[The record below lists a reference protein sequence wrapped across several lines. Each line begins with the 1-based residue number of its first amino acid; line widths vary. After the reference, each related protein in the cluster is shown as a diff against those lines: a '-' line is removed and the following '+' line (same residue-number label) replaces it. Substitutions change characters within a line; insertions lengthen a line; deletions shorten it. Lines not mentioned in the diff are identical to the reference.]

1 MPSFDIVSEIDDHEL
16 TNALDQ
22 ANREVGTRYDF
33 KGSDAQFKRVE
44 NTVMLEAQTEFQL
57 QQMVD
62 MLYQK
67 MAKRGLELGFLEAG
81 KAEERGQR
89 AYQTITLKQGIDRE
103 LAKKIVTLIKESK
116 IKVQSAVQGE
126 QVRVTGKKRDDL
138 QEAIALLRKT
148 DIKQPLQFQ
157 NFRD

>member
-33 KGSDAQFKRVE
+33 KGSKAEFKRVE
-44 NTVMLEAQTEFQL
+44 NTVLLEAQTEFQL

-62 MLYQK
+62 LLYQK

-103 LAKKIVTLIKESK
+103 LAKQITTMIKESK

-138 QEAIALLRKT
+138 QEAIALLRKA

>member
-1 MPSFDIVSEIDDHEL
+1 MPSFDIVSEIDEHEL

-33 KGSDAQFKRVE
+33 KGSKAEFKHVE
-44 NTVMLEAQTEFQL
+44 NTVLLEAQTEFQL

-62 MLYQK
+62 LLYQK

-103 LAKKIVTLIKESK
+103 LAKQITTLIKESK

-138 QEAIALLRKT
+138 QEAIALLRKA

>member
-1 MPSFDIVSEIDDHEL
+1 MPSFDIVSEIDEHEL

-22 ANREVGTRYDF
+22 ANREIGTRYDF
-33 KGSDAQFKRVE
+33 KGANAQFKHVE
-44 NTVMLEAQTEFQL
+44 NTVTLEAQTEFQL
-57 QQMVD
+57 QQMID
-62 MLYQK
+62 ILYQK

-81 KAEERGQR
+81 MPEERGQR

-103 LAKKIVTLIKESK
+103 LAKKITTMIKDSK

-126 QVRVTGKKRDDL
+126 QLRVTGKKRDDL
-138 QEAIALLRKT
+138 QEVIALLRKAEL
-148 DIKQPLQFQ
+148 KQPLQYQ